1 MNTHASAMTDTTP
14 TDAPA
19 LDRLLRARSIVI
31 VGVSEGRSMGRVVL
45 MNLQRFAYAG
55 DIHLVSR
62 SSTRAEGLPCVASLE
77 EVPDGVDV
85 AVLAIPAAGM
95 LAAVEQCG
103 RKHFG
108 AVVVFAS
115 GYAETGEQGRAQQDL
130 LAQAAHR
137 SGLLLVGP
145 NSMGLTNYADGVPL
159 TFESVRPL
167 NASAGQ
173 GIALLSQSGAM
184 ANNMRDAFSSRHLR
198 VSCSVGTGN
207 EAGLCIE
214 DYLEHLLA
222 DARTGV
228 VAVYAEQVR
237 QPQRFLAL
245 AARAREAGKPIVML
259 MPGRS
264 ARAQAAAL
272 SHTGAIVS
280 NHATA
285 CAMLRRQAVVLV
297 DTLDELLD
305 TAALLCQYPNPPGGG
320 VAFATNSGAVKNVAL
335 DFADAA
341 GIDMPALAAES
352 VERLKALLPDY
363 AVAENPLDYTTANA
377 KDPALMGKL
386 LQVLDA
392 DPHVGCV
399 VLAAMAGAPLSQRDK
414 TDHLLPAM
422 AAMSKT
428 AVLVIL
434 GDSLPLEPFFAE
446 AIERSRVPTFRST
459 DRALRAVANLGAYR
473 KALDLAPRCSSGRLV
488 PTLLPAARTTLAE
501 YESKALLAQ
510 AGLPVPV
517 GGLATDV
524 DAALQVAERV
534 GYPVVL
540 KAQSPLLMH
549 KSEAGGVVLGLRN
562 AQELREGWARLQ
574 GNVARARPELAL
586 DGVLVEAMGAAGVEL
601 VVGAKRDP
609 DWGPLLIVGLGG
621 IWIETLKDVRLI
633 PVDMC
638 PDDVAAELLRLKAAP
653 LLQGARGALPV
664 DLDAVAQLTSSIGA
678 LMRAHPR
685 IAEID
690 INPVM
695 AQHDGVCAL
704 DALIVLDEPRKAANE
719 V

>member
-1 MNTHASAMTDTTP
+1 MNTRTQATTVATP
-14 TDAPA
+14 TGAPS
-19 LDRLLRARSIVI
+19 LERLLRPRSIAI
-31 VGVSEGRSMGRVVL
+31 VGISDGRSMGRVVL

-62 SSTRAEGLPCVASLE
+62 SSTRVEGVPCVASLDD
-77 EVPDGVDV
+77 VPDGVDV

-103 RKHFG
+103 RKRFG

-115 GYAETGEQGRAQQDL
+115 GYAETGAAGRLQQQSLSD
-130 LAQAAHR
+130 AAHR
-137 SGLLLVGP
+137 AGLLLVGP
-145 NSMGLTNYADGVPL
+145 NSMGLTNYAGGVPL
-159 TFESVRPL
+159 TFESVLPL
-167 NASAGQ
+167 RESTGQ

-214 DYLEHLLA
+214 DYLEHLIA
-222 DARTGV
+222 DTHTGV
-228 VAVYAEQVR
+228 VAIYAEQVR

-285 CAMLRRQAVVLV
+285 SVMLRRQAVVLV
-297 DTLDELLD
+297 ETLDELLD
-305 TAALLCQYPNPPGGG
+305 TAALLCRFPSPPAGG
-320 VAFATNSGAVKNVAL
+320 VAFATNSGAVKNIAL

-341 GIDMPALAAES
+341 GIDIPELAAES
-352 VERLKALLPDY
+352 VARLKALLPDY

-399 VLAAMAGAPLSQRDK
+399 VLAAMAGSPLSQRDK

-434 GDSLPLEPFFAE
+434 GDTLPLEPFFAE
-446 AIERSRVPTFRST
+446 AIEQSRVPTFRST
-459 DRALRAVANLGAYR
+459 DRALRAVANLNVYR
-473 KALDLAPRCSSGRLV
+473 EALAVAPRRANGQAVRLQL
-488 PTLLPAARTTLAE
+488 PTGRTTLAE
-501 YESKALLAQ
+501 YESKALLTRV
-510 AGLPVPV
+510 GLPVPAS
-517 GGLATDV
+517 GMATKLDQ
-524 DAALQVAERV
+524 ALQVAERV

-540 KAQSPLLMH
+540 KAQSPQLMH
-549 KSEAGGVVLGLRN
+549 KSEAGGVVVGLRN
-562 AQELREGWARLQ
+562 SQELREGWARLQ
-574 GNVARARPELAL
+574 GNVARARPELTL

-609 DWGPLLIVGLGG
+609 DWGPLLMVGLGG

-633 PVDMC
+633 PVDMH
-638 PDDVAAELLRLKAAP
+638 PSDVVAELRRLKAAP

-664 DLDAVAQLTSSIGA
+664 DLGAVAHLTAAIGA
-678 LMRAHPR
+678 LMLAHPE

-690 INPVM
+690 INPLMVRP
-695 AQHDGVCAL
+695 DGVCAL
-704 DALIVLDEPRKAANE
+704 DALVVLDESKEAAHE

>member
-1 MNTHASAMTDTTP
+1 MTAT
-14 TDAPA
+14 APK
-19 LDRLLRARSIVI
+19 LDRLMRPRSIAI

-45 MNLQRFAYAG
+45 MNLQRFAFKG
-55 DIHLVSR
+55 EIHLVSR
-62 SSTRAEGLPCVASLE
+62 SSTQVEGLACVASLD

-103 RKHFG
+103 RKRFG

-115 GYAETGEQGRAQQDL
+115 GYAETGEAGRAQQL
-130 LAQAAHR
+130 LLTDAAR
-137 SGLLLVGP
+137 RAGLLLVGP

-159 TFESVRPL
+159 TFESVQPL
-167 NASAGQ
+167 RGSAGQ

-184 ANNMRDAFSSRHLR
+184 ANNMRDAFGSRQLR
-198 VSCSVGTGN
+198 VSYSVGTGN

-214 DYLEHLLA
+214 DYLAHVIA
-222 DARTGV
+222 DTRTGV
-228 VAVYAEQVR
+228 VAIYAEQVR

-245 AARAREAGKPIVML
+245 ATRAREAGKPIVML

-285 CAMLRRQAVVLV
+285 CVMLRREAVVLV
-297 DTLDELLD
+297 ETLDELLD
-305 TAALLCQYPNPPGGG
+305 TSALLCRYPSPPCGG
-320 VAFATNSGAVKNVAL
+320 VAFATNSGAVKNIAL

-341 GIDMPALAAES
+341 GIDIPELAAES
-352 VERLKALLPDY
+352 VARLKALLPDY

-392 DPHVGCV
+392 DPHIGCV

-434 GDSLPLEPFFAE
+434 GDTLPLEPFFAE
-446 AIERSRVPTFRST
+446 AIEQSRVPTFRST
-459 DRALRAVANLGAYR
+459 DRALRAVANLVAYR
-473 KALDLAPRCSSGRLV
+473 QALEVAPRRASGPSVALQV
-488 PTLLPAARTTLAE
+488 PTGRTTLAE
-501 YESKALLAQ
+501 YESKALLAP
-510 AGLPVPV
+510 AGLPVPAS
-517 GGLATDV
+517 GMATDL
-524 DAALQVAERV
+524 DTALQLAERL
-534 GYPVVL
+534 GFPVVL
-540 KAQSPLLMH
+540 KAQSPQLMH
-549 KSEAGGVVLGLRN
+549 KSEAGGVVVGLKN

-574 GNVARARPELAL
+574 ANVARTRPELAL
-586 DGVLVEAMGAAGVEL
+586 DGVLVEAMGASGVEL
-601 VVGAKRDP
+601 VVGATRDP
-609 DWGPLLIVGLGG
+609 DWGPLLMVGLGG
-621 IWIETLKDVRLI
+621 IWIETLKDVRLL
-633 PVDMC
+633 PADLC
-638 PDDVAAELLRLKAAP
+638 ASDVVAELRRLKAAP
-653 LLQGARGALPV
+653 LLQGARGAQPV
-664 DLDAVAQLTSSIGA
+664 DLDAIARLTTTLGA
-678 LMRAHPR
+678 VMRANPQ

-690 INPVM
+690 INPVI
-695 AQHDGVCAL
+695 ARPDGVCAL
-704 DALIVLDEPRKAANE
+704 DALVVLDESRKAAHE